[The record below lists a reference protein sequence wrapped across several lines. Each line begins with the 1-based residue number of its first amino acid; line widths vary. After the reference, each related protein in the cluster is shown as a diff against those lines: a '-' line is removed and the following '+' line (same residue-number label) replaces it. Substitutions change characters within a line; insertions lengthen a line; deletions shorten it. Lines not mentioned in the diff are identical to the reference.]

1 MDKRSSDLIKSLD
14 TITELAESPLKIE
27 TRMKSGMGLDKG
39 LSPTY
44 DLLVDK
50 YFEISDG
57 LDQSITRLSQNEIAR
72 HVIFAWQRHHTVI
85 KMFDIRFDDLVQLE
99 QEQRESFVNEYG
111 ELSSHI
117 VHERFRSFP
126 IVFGFQKNSI
136 FTSKFS
142 EMIR

>member
-72 HVIFAWQRHHTVI
+72 YVIFAW
-85 KMFDIRFDDLVQLE
+85 
-99 QEQRESFVNEYG
+99 
-111 ELSSHI
+111 
-117 VHERFRSFP
+117 ERNHD
-126 IVFGFQKNSI
+126 VLKCLTLGLMTLCNLNKN
-136 FTSKFS
+136 
-142 EMIR
+142 RGRVL